1 MIILRQMKIL
11 LDSKDLIDIV
21 EHDRPVKLEDFCS
34 YLYDHDSSLVL
45 TFNNVRELA
54 APLAQG
60 IDALHVRYLL
70 QKLETLPISY
80 LADVTIP
87 TEEVKEAVRGFNS
100 TTEYKPINPWVSRWD
115 ETMPGP
121 KPAAG
126 KMLILRLDEIVLD
139 IAREDASVF
148 SGYSFYEKALRQQF
162 ENDRT
167 ISRSARVPEQN
178 FPKAVGRLI
187 EHYGIEKPNMP
198 MDDFAAW
205 IYKDARRCPGFRLG
219 YEVFHEL
226 LKNVGDKPEA
236 SDIPDISHINAI
248 PYVDVATVDRR
259 MHGYCSQVSR
269 KLQKVQSTIDY
280 ADRIFPGL
288 NALLPAK
295 P

>member
-1 MIILRQMKIL
+1 MKIL

-21 EHDRPVKLEDFCS
+21 EHDRPVKLEQFCI
-34 YLYDHDSSLVL
+34 YLHDHESSLVL

-60 IDALHVRYLL
+60 IDALRVRYLL

-80 LADVTIP
+80 LAEVGIP
-87 TEEVKEAVRGFNS
+87 TDEIKEGVRAFNS
-100 TTEYKPINPWVSRWD
+100 TTEYRPINPWVSRWD
-115 ETMPGP
+115 ETIPGP
-121 KPAAG
+121 RPSVG

-139 IAREDASVF
+139 IARVDESVF

-162 ENDRT
+162 ENDRS
-167 ISRSARVPEQN
+167 IPPPARVPEQN
-178 FPKAVGRLI
+178 FPKVIGRLI
-187 EHYGIEKPNMP
+187 EHYGIEKPNRP
-198 MDDFAAW
+198 MGDFATW
-205 IYKDARRCPGFRLG
+205 IYKDPRRCPGFRLG
-219 YEVFHEL
+219 YDVFHEL

-236 SDIPDISHINAI
+236 GDIPDLSHINAI
-248 PYVDVATVDRR
+248 PYADAATLDRR

-280 ADRIFPGL
+280 ADRIFPAL
-288 NALLPAK
+288 NALLSAK